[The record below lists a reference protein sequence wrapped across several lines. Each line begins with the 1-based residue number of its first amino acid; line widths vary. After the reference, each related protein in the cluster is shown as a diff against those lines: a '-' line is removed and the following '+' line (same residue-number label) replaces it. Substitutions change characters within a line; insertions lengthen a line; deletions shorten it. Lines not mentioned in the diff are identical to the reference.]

1 MAPSQSSLSP
11 VPLIVTH
18 ETGNLSPVYNPLG
31 TFKQNPSF
39 YCSDFDFVSVGRTK
53 QAFMQSV
60 PLTDRQMSVV

>member
-1 MAPSQSSLSP
+1 MAPSQSSLSL

-18 ETGNLSPVYNPLG
+18 EIGNLNPACNLLG
-31 TFKQNPSF
+31 TFKQNPLF
-39 YCSDFDFVSVGRTK
+39 YCSDLDFVSVGRTK